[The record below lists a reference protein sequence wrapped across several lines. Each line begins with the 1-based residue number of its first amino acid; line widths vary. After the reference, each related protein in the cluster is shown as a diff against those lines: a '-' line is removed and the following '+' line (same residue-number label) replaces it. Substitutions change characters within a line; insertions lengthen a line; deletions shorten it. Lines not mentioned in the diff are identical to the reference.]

1 MKFIKEN
8 YLIIIFAILMMIIIG
23 LTIKVI
29 NCNPVSIS
37 PPNREREYLL
47 KKIEQDSLE
56 LEEMRVNYIR
66 FKEIA
71 ESKPREI
78 IKIKIKYVQIKDSA
92 LSLPLSGKQEL
103 LAKYIL
109 SK

>member
-1 MKFIKEN
+1 
-8 YLIIIFAILMMIIIG
+8 MIVIIG
-23 LTIKVI
+23 LTVKII
-29 NCNPVSIS
+29 NCNQVSIA

-47 KKIEQDSLE
+47 SRIEQDSIQ
-56 LEEMRVNYIR
+56 LEEIRVNYIR

-71 ESKPREI
+71 ESKPKEI
-78 IKIKIKYVQIKDSA
+78 IKIKIKDVQIKDSA
-92 LSLPLSGKQEL
+92 MALPLSGKQEL

>member
-1 MKFIKEN
+1 MEFIKKN
-8 YLIIIFAILMMIIIG
+8 YLIIIFAVLIIVIIG

-29 NCNPVSIS
+29 NCNPVSIA

-47 KKIEQDSLE
+47 HKIEQDSIE

-92 LSLPLSGKQEL
+92 LALPLSGKQNV
-103 LAKYIL
+103 LANYL

>member
-1 MKFIKEN
+1 
-8 YLIIIFAILMMIIIG
+8 MIVIIG
-23 LTIKVI
+23 LTVKII
-29 NCNPVSIS
+29 NSNPVSIA

-47 KKIEQDSLE
+47 ERIEHDSIQ
-56 LEEMRVNYIR
+56 LEEIRVNYIR

-71 ESKPREI
+71 ESKPKEI

-92 LSLPLSGKQEL
+92 MALPLSGKQEL

>member
-1 MKFIKEN
+1 MEFIKKN
-8 YLIIIFAILMMIIIG
+8 YLIIIFAVLIIVIIG
-23 LTIKVI
+23 LTVKVI
-29 NCNPVSIS
+29 NCNPVSIA

-47 KKIEQDSLE
+47 HRIEQDSIE

-71 ESKPREI
+71 ESTPREI

-92 LSLPLSGKQEL
+92 LALPLSGKQNV
-103 LAKYIL
+103 LANYL

>member
-1 MKFIKEN
+1 MEFIKKN
-8 YLIIIFAILMMIIIG
+8 YLILIFAVLIIVIIG
-23 LTIKVI
+23 LVIKVI
-29 NCNPVSIS
+29 NCNPLSIA

-47 KKIEQDSLE
+47 NKIEQDSIE

-71 ESKPREI
+71 ESTPREI
-78 IKIKIKYVQIKDSA
+78 IKIKYKYVQIKDSA
-92 LSLPLSGKQEL
+92 LALPLSGKQNV
-103 LAKYIL
+103 LANYL

>member
-1 MKFIKEN
+1 MEFIKKN
-8 YLIIIFAILMMIIIG
+8 YLIIIFAVLIIVIIG
-23 LTIKVI
+23 LTVKVI
-29 NCNPVSIS
+29 NCSSVSVT

-47 KKIEQDSLE
+47 NRIAQDSIE

-78 IKIKIKYVQIKDSA
+78 IKNQN
-92 LSLPLSGKQEL
+92 
-103 LAKYIL
+103 
-109 SK
+109 

>member
-8 YLIIIFAILMMIIIG
+8 YLIIIFAVLIIVIIG
-23 LTIKVI
+23 LTVKVI
-29 NCNPVSIS
+29 NCNPVSIA

-47 KKIEQDSLE
+47 HKIEQDSIE

-71 ESKPREI
+71 ERTPKTI
-78 IKIKIKYVQIKDSA
+78 TKIQIKYVTKKDSVA
-92 LSLPLSGKQEL
+92 ALPLAGKVSVL
-103 LAKYIL
+103 SNYLAD
-109 SK
+109 